1 MSFGDGCQ
9 KLIIYIKA
17 GKVELHAVGF
27 LFFVPRWHL
36 LTLSFGSRQCGV
48 KASDYIKSDTAPSL
62 NPSVNFS
69 QFNFL

>member
-48 KASDYIKSDTAPSL
+48 KASDYQVRYCTQSKPFSEFQ
-62 NPSVNFS
+62 SV
-69 QFNFL
+69 